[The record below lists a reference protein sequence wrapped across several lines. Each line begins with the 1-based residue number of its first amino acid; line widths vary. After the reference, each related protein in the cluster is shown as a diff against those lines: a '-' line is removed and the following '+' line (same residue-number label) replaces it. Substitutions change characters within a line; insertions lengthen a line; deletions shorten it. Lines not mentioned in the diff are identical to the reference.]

1 MCLSGSSFT
10 AASGPVLNPFDM
22 TRSAGGS
29 SNGSA
34 VLVGHLFILLSVELD
49 TFHTVA
55 RCLSVLLSVC
65 LAYWFSHTPVTP
77 VLCDRRSMSSNS
89 ASFYFF

>member
-1 MCLSGSSFT
+1 VNVTQCFLTFVAGGHIKGKATCEDWCFSGTSFT

-34 VLVGHLFILLSVELD
+34 VLVGRLPISLRLII
-49 TFHTVA
+49 
-55 RCLSVLLSVC
+55 
-65 LAYWFSHTPVTP
+65 
-77 VLCDRRSMSSNS
+77 
-89 ASFYFF
+89 